1 VRYSTRDW
9 RDNVHQAA
17 KDFKFQATLKPRL
30 DRAVEDWHK
39 TQPEATDP
47 VVVDEPIDDEL
58 QTGDSRLLGGGMSIH
73 APWTNNSDTKK

>member
-1 VRYSTRDW
+1 MRYSTRDW
-9 RDNVHQAA
+9 RDHVHQAA

-39 TQPEATDP
+39 TQPEAAGP
-47 VVVDEPIDDEL
+47 VVVDEPIDEEL